1 MLDPLLRSTG
11 NMASSTAAV
20 SILGASEI
28 ISVIQDLQQ
37 CPMRAEASWVLSNLA
52 AATSRLPACVAGG
65 GGGGGGEYN
74 YTEIVIETKC

>member
-37 CPMRAEASWVLSNLA
+37 CPMLRAEASWVLSNMA

-65 GGGGGGEYN
+65 K
-74 YTEIVIETKC
+74 V